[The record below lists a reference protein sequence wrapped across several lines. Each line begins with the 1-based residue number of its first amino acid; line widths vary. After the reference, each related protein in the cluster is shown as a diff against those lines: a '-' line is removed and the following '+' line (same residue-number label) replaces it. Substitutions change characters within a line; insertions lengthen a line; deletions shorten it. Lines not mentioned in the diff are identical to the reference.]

1 QVANENDPDFV
12 KVYAKGADVENV
24 ASGLFNAVF
33 GGEHD
38 YDGAAMMLAV
48 AADHVTCSHGN
59 AAMWHMS
66 AEPRDL
72 AWDNSPSY
80 ANAINTK
87 TTYDAMYAA
96 ICTANYV
103 IRAIQL
109 GVEIGAGGEG
119 NVRSMAVARFVQGV
133 AYGNLALIYDRAH
146 VVDEEKTV
154 AGELGTAVP
163 YGDVATA
170 AVGY

>member
-1 QVANENDPDFV
+1 MKQVKKILFATVAASVMLWGCKENTLQVANENDPDFV

-72 AWDNSPSY
+72 
-80 ANAINTK
+80 
-87 TTYDAMYAA
+87 
-96 ICTANYV
+96 
-103 IRAIQL
+103 
-109 GVEIGAGGEG
+109 
-119 NVRSMAVARFVQGV
+119 
-133 AYGNLALIYDRAH
+133 
-146 VVDEEKTV
+146 
-154 AGELGTAVP
+154 
-163 YGDVATA
+163 
-170 AVGY
+170 